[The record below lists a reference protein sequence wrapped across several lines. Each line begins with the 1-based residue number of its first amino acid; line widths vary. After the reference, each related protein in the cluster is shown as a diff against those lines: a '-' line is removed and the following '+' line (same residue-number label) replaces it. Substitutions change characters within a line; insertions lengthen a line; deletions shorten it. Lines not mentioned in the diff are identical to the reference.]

1 MKFSKLKVSQLKR
14 DSNFKIQLPSSY
26 QCVKNQSRFEWPT
39 NETDFLKM
47 GLIFAYSYVQWR
59 NLTFNGDYSLA
70 YYIVRFENRHF
81 GKNVPKLTAMIV
93 VVLLKFVLVSGE
105 PCMGLV

>member
-14 DSNFKIQLPSSY
+14 ESNFKSQLPSSY
-26 QCVKNQSRFEWPT
+26 QCVKNQSKFEWPT
-39 NETDFLKM
+39 KETDFFLN
-47 GLIFAYSYVQWR
+47 GIDFCLLIQWR
-59 NLTFNGDYSLA
+59 NLTFKGDYSLA